1 MNKIIPISTE
11 YLRPS
16 RTIEILNLSDFGLN
30 KQVYIYNHEG
40 THFRFF
46 DSLIDLIQFFES
58 GNEPQNS
65 FSSENELDEFLE
77 NLQISS

>member
-11 YLRPS
+11 YLKPS
-16 RTIEILNLSDFGLN
+16 RTIEILNLVDLELS

-46 DSLIDLIQFFES
+46 DSLIDLIQLFEV
-58 GNEPQNS
+58 GKEPENS
-65 FSSENELDEFLE
+65 FSSENELDEFLKK
-77 NLQISS
+77 LQIN

>member
-1 MNKIIPISTE
+1 MNKIISISTE

-16 RTIEILNLSDFGLN
+16 RTIEILKLSDYGQS

>member
-1 MNKIIPISTE
+1 MNKIIPLSTE

-16 RTIEILNLSDFGLN
+16 RTIEILNLTDFGLK

-46 DSLIDLIQFFES
+46 DSLIDLIQFFEV
-58 GNEPQNS
+58 GKEPQNS
-65 FSSENELDEFLE
+65 FLSENELDDFLVKLE
-77 NLQISS
+77 LR

>member
-16 RTIEILNLSDFGLN
+16 RTIEILNLVDLEHS

-40 THFRFF
+40 THYRFF
-46 DSLIDLIQFFES
+46 DLLIDLIQFFES
-58 GNEPQNS
+58 GNEPKNS
-65 FSSENELDEFLE
+65 FLSENELDEFLE
-77 NLQISS
+77 KLLIN

>member
-11 YLRPS
+11 YIRPS
-16 RTIEILNLSDFGLN
+16 RTIEILKLSDYGLS

-46 DSLIDLIQFFES
+46 DALIDLIQFFES
-58 GNEPQNS
+58 GNEPNNS
-65 FSSENELDEFLE
+65 FSTENELDNFLVKLE
-77 NLQISS
+77 LR